1 MEQLDY
7 LLGYAGVFLWAFGI
21 CQVKATRDKKRWL
34 LSGIL
39 CAEVV
44 LIAYLR
50 PEDELLYWIRLLLI
64 FLTFVLF
71 IEERWKRKV
80 VLFLFSVGFIDIVAT
95 PYPDSDGYHRVHKK
109 RRSESYV
116 WNCF

>member
-95 PYPDSDGYHRVHKK
+95 LSGQ
-109 RRSESYV
+109 
-116 WNCF
+116 

>member
-64 FLTFVLF
+64 FLTC
-71 IEERWKRKV
+71 IIYRRKMETKSC
-80 VLFLFSVGFIDIVAT
+80 LISIFRRFYRCCGY
-95 PYPDSDGYHRVHKK
+95 PYPDIVGYNRVHKEK
-109 RRSESYV
+109 RVE
-116 WNCF
+116 